1 MTKLYPVKML
11 RPRDEGGAL
20 GEEHGG
26 GRRTGRGMKGVNN
39 LGQYPER

>member
-1 MTKLYPVKML
+1 MTKLYPIKML
-11 RPRDEGGAL
+11 CPRDEGGAL

-26 GRRTGRGMKGVNN
+26 ASGTGSGMEGGNK